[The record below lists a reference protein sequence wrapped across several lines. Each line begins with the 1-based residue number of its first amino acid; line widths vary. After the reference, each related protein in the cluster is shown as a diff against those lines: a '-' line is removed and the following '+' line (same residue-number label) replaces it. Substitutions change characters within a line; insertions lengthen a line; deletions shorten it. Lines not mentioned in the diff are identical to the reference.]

1 MALLTACKL
10 AAASFD
16 TYFVGEGDFT
26 IVCWSDVLSY
36 NADWSLSLLFSH
48 TVDLFSLLMFLL
60 LVCDF
65 KILNLYLTL
74 LCFNFAY
81 CCSVKSCLVIADCL

>member
-1 MALLTACKL
+1 VQNCAYLSESIAHLLAVNCLAVGIFDFVRLNSMALLTACKL

-26 IVCWSDVLSY
+26 IVCWSDVLNC

-48 TVDLFSLLMFLL
+48 AVDLSFL
-60 LVCDF
+60 C
-65 KILNLYLTL
+65 
-74 LCFNFAY
+74 
-81 CCSVKSCLVIADCL
+81 